1 MFKTNKI
8 KENREVKKEN
18 LPYSSQWLKSAK
30 AFIFSPTFN
39 VIALVLMFLSV
50 FGGLRI
56 LRTRNTQ
63 TQVKFIERGGFDA
76 NENGENEN
84 RNIPS
89 PEIFK
94 GEVYDTSIRL
104 RETGA
109 LGMAVSLAVFAE
121 TSKQGSVPPNL
132 ERIWSFISERN
143 LMPPGL
149 QFQNGELVSA
159 TSNFVVHFQSQPF
172 RFEILSRPVQNKTS
186 PAILLRF
193 PLRSLDGRTITYF
206 QSPSSKRFDTP
217 APFAPLEQIVSSGW
231 TLEQWR
237 GEVLPKSENP
247 MNLLDEEKR
256 LLNEHQTSR

>member
-1 MFKTNKI
+1 MQ
-8 KENREVKKEN
+8 R
-18 LPYSSQWLKSAK
+18 
-30 AFIFSPTFN
+30 
-39 VIALVLMFLSV
+39 
-50 FGGLRI
+50 
-56 LRTRNTQ
+56 
-63 TQVKFIERGGFDA
+63 KFVERGGFEA
-76 NENGENEN
+76 SENAADEN
-84 RNIPS
+84 RNMPS
-89 PEIFK
+89 TEIFK
-94 GEVYDTSIRL
+94 GEVYDISIRL

-109 LGMAVSLAVFAE
+109 LGMAISLAVFAE
-121 TSKQGSVPPNL
+121 TSKQGSVPPNM
-132 ERIWSFISERN
+132 ERIWSFIMTRN

-159 TSNFVVHFQSQPF
+159 TSNFVVRFQSQPF

-237 GEVLPKSENP
+237 GELLPKGENS

-256 LLNEHQTSR
+256 LLNEHQASR

>member
-1 MFKTNKI
+1 M
-8 KENREVKKEN
+8 
-18 LPYSSQWLKSAK
+18 
-30 AFIFSPTFN
+30 FSPTFN

-50 FGGLRI
+50 FGGLRV

-63 TQVKFIERGGFDA
+63 AQVKFIERGRFNA
-76 NENGENEN
+76 NENETSEN
-84 RNIPS
+84 RNMPL

-132 ERIWSFISERN
+132 ERIWNFILERN

-159 TSNFVVHFQSQPF
+159 TSNFVVRFQSQPF
-172 RFEILSRPVQNKTS
+172 RFEILSRPVQNKTN

-193 PLRSLDGRTITYF
+193 PLQSLDGRTITYF
-206 QSPSSKRFDTP
+206 QSPSTKRFDTP
-217 APFAPLEQIVSSGW
+217 APFAPLEKIVSNGW

-237 GEVLPKSENP
+237 GELLPKGENP
-247 MNLLDEEKR
+247 INLLKEEKR
-256 LLNEHQTSR
+256 LLNEYQVNR

>member
-1 MFKTNKI
+1 M
-8 KENREVKKEN
+8 
-18 LPYSSQWLKSAK
+18 KSVK

-56 LRTRNTQ
+56 LRTQNVQ
-63 TQVKFIERGGFDA
+63 AQVKFIERSGFDTT
-76 NENGENEN
+76 ENGENEN
-84 RNIPS
+84 RNMPS

-109 LGMAVSLAVFAE
+109 LGMAVSLAVFDE

-159 TSNFVVHFQSQPF
+159 TSNFVVRFQSQPF
-172 RFEILSRPVQNKTS
+172 RFEILSRPVDSTTS

-193 PLRSLDGRTITYF
+193 PLQSLDGRTITYF
-206 QSPSSKRFDTP
+206 QSASVKRFDTP
-217 APFAPLEQIVSSGW
+217 APFASLEKIVSSGW

-237 GEVLPKSENP
+237 GELLPNQENP
-247 MNLLDEEKR
+247 INLLKEEKR
-256 LLNEHQTSR
+256 LLNEHQANR

>member
-1 MFKTNKI
+1 MLKKN
-8 KENREVKKEN
+8 KENKAEKKESLQN
-18 LPYSSQWLKSAK
+18 SVK
-30 AFIFSPTFN
+30 AFVFSPTFN
-39 VIALVLMFLSV
+39 VIALVLMFFSV

-63 TQVKFIERGGFDA
+63 AQVKFIERGGFDVA
-76 NENGENEN
+76 ENGENEN

-109 LGMAVSLAVFAE
+109 LGMAISLAVFAE

-159 TSNFVVHFQSQPF
+159 TNNFVVRFQSQPF
-172 RFEILSRPVQNKTS
+172 RFEILSRPVQNNES
-186 PAILLRF
+186 PAIILRF
-193 PLRSLDGRTITYF
+193 PLQSLDGRTITYF
-206 QSPSSKRFDTP
+206 QSPSDKRFDTP
-217 APFAPLEQIVSSGW
+217 ASFAPLENIVSSGW

-237 GEVLPKSENP
+237 GELLPKSENP
-247 MNLLDEEKR
+247 LNLLEEEKR
-256 LLNEHQTSR
+256 LLKENAINR

>member
-1 MFKTNKI
+1 M
-8 KENREVKKEN
+8 EKKEN
-18 LPYSSQWLKSAK
+18 LQNSVKT
-30 AFIFSPTFN
+30 FVFSPTFN
-39 VIALVLMFLSV
+39 VIALVLMLLSV

-56 LRTRNTQ
+56 LRTRNVQ
-63 TQVKFIERGGFDA
+63 AQVKFVERGGFDTA
-76 NENGENEN
+76 ENGKDEN
-84 RNIPS
+84 RNMPS

-109 LGMAVSLAVFAE
+109 LGMVISLAVFAE
-121 TSKQGSVPPNL
+121 TSKQGSIPPNVQ
-132 ERIWSFISERN
+132 RIWSFILERN

-149 QFQNGELVSA
+149 QFQNGELVSEA
-159 TSNFVVHFQSQPF
+159 SNFVVRFQSQPL
-172 RFEILSRPVQNKTS
+172 RFEILSRPVQNNGS

-217 APFAPLEQIVSSGW
+217 APFAPLEKIVSSGW

-237 GEVLPKSENP
+237 GELLPKGENP
-247 MNLLDEEKR
+247 INLLEEEKR
-256 LLNEHQTSR
+256 LLNEHQASR